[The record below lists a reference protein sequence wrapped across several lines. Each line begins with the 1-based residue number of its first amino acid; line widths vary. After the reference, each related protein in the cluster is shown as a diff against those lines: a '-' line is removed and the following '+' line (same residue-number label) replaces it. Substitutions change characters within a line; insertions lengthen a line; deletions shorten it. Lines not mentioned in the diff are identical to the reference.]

1 MPGCR
6 WATHRLTMPL
16 SLPKQQL
23 FARIGWGLVGSLALF
38 SAGLG
43 LALWGTR
50 LELQA
55 AKADLSAVKQ
65 DLGYANSAIAALQ
78 AQAKQDADQ
87 SDQRQRLKEPVKQ
100 AAKAVKQ
107 GAPNE
112 DRPLASDAQLAR
124 LRALAAAANAA
135 AASAS
140 DLP

>member
-50 LELQA
+50 LELRA
-55 AKADLSAVKQ
+55 AQADLSAVKQ